1 MHEYSLVS
9 ALLERVE
16 QEARARSATAVHGLV
31 VSIGELAGVE
41 PELFDGAWSLC
52 REGTVCAG
60 ATLRIER
67 VGAVWACTDCGKRI
81 LPGAVLRCPT
91 CGAAARL
98 SAGDEIVLERIEME
112 VP

>member
-1 MHEYSLVS
+1 MHEYSLAS

-16 QEARARSATAVHGLV
+16 QEARARKASTVHGLV
-31 VSIGELAGVE
+31 VSIGDLAGVE

-52 REGTVCAG
+52 REGTICAD

-67 VGAVWACTDCGKRI
+67 VGALWECADCGRRI
-81 LPGAVLRCPT
+81 LPGEVLRCAI
-91 CGAAARL
+91 CGTAARL